1 MVKGK
6 ATEPVVKEPEAVDE
20 YQGFEFMSQLKYER
34 AIAAVGNEDM
44 GAVLAEYD
52 RLGGYIRYEGSKVI
66 NGAFWDSRKGMRVE
80 NPLPKI
86 LKKQAAI
93 VEETIEVTPIKKA
106 KKEVAE

>member
-6 ATEPVVKEPEAVDE
+6 ATDVVVKEPEAIDE

-34 AIAAVGNEDM
+34 AIAAVGSDDM

-52 RLGGYIRYEGSKVI
+52 RLGGYIRYQGSKVI
-66 NGAFWDSRKGMRVE
+66 NGAFWDSRKNARIEDPM
-80 NPLPKI
+80 PKI

-93 VEETIEVTPIKKA
+93 VEETIEITPIKKG